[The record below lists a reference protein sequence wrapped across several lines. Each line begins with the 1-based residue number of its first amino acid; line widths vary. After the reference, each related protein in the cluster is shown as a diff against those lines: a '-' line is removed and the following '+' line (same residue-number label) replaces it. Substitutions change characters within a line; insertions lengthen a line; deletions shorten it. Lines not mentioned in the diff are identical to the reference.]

1 MFFFPESII
10 PKVLD
15 NNDVQSSLSTITNTL
30 TTAFEKHITT
40 EDFMDISV
48 KPAPRHWTYYCMLLS
63 LKQA

>member
-40 EDFMDISV
+40 EDFMDVGV
-48 KPAPRHWTYYCMLLS
+48 KPAPRH
-63 LKQA
+63 